1 MYLELF
7 ICILQNCL
15 INDQCYSTCQ
25 FQFTFGLKMSDVS
38 NGAGWQILQ
47 TTGNARPTQELDG
60 GCAGDGNLS
69 HDR

>member
-1 MYLELF
+1 
-7 ICILQNCL
+7 
-15 INDQCYSTCQ
+15 
-25 FQFTFGLKMSDVS
+25 MSDVS